1 MLIRETVRT
10 AWRSLSSNRLRT
22 ALTSLGM
29 VIGVAA
35 VVSVL
40 AIGEGARAS
49 VEGRIRSLGTNLL
62 LVRPERGESRGVRGG
77 RVETLVADDAEALA
91 GLSGVSA
98 AAPEQN
104 GSAQVKYMA
113 SNTDA
118 SLVGTTPDYLAIRS
132 LDLATGVGITELDV
146 RGRRRVAVVGSN
158 VAAQLFGR
166 ESGLGERIQIGGHA
180 FRVVG
185 ILAAKGDA
193 GFSSP
198 DDQLI
203 LPLTTFQSVISGEQ
217 HLSSISVQVE
227 SEERSAE
234 AQARIEQL
242 LRLRHRIRPGA
253 EDDFE
258 VRSQTEMLATM
269 GEITGTF
276 TALLGSV
283 AAVSLLVGGIGIMN
297 IMLVS
302 VQERTREIGIRIA
315 VGARRRDV
323 LLQFLVEAIIV
334 SLFGGLLGLGVG
346 YGAAIFIG
354 RYGGWETI
362 VPTYAVALALATSV
376 AIGLVF
382 GVGPARRAAHLD
394 PVEALRHE

>member
-1 MLIRETVRT
+1 V
-10 AWRSLSSNRLRT
+10 
-22 ALTSLGM
+22 LG
-29 VIGVAA
+29 G
-35 VVSVL
+35 
-40 AIGEGARAS
+40 
-49 VEGRIRSLGTNLL
+49 
-62 LVRPERGESRGVRGG
+62 
-77 RVETLVADDAEALA
+77 
-91 GLSGVSA
+91 
-98 AAPEQN
+98 
-104 GSAQVKYMA
+104 
-113 SNTDA
+113 
-118 SLVGTTPDYLAIRS
+118 
-132 LDLATGVGITELDV
+132 
-146 RGRRRVAVVGSN
+146 N
-158 VAAQLFGR
+158 VATQLFGGQ
-166 ESGLGERIQIGGHA
+166 SALGERIQVGGHA
-180 FRVVG
+180 FHVVG
-185 ILAAKGDA
+185 VLATKGDA

-198 DDQLI
+198 DDQII

-227 SEERSAE
+227 SEDRSAE
-234 AQARIEQL
+234 VQARIEQL
-242 LRLRHRIRPGA
+242 LRLRHRIRAGA

-258 VRSQTEMLATM
+258 VRSQTEMLETM

-334 SLFGGLLGLGVG
+334 SLFGGLLGLALG

-382 GVGPARRAAHLD
+382 GVGPARRAAGLD